1 MEKTA
6 VQPRMTFSTLSPA
19 MERQLCKC
27 MCVCMTE
34 AGEASEIGNTHFL
47 RANSDKCLSHR
58 VTGGGRS
65 S

>member
-1 MEKTA
+1 
-6 VQPRMTFSTLSPA
+6 MTFSTLSPA

-47 RANSDKCLSHR
+47 RANRDKCLSHR